1 MILFVDDSSG
11 FLFLGSAVET
21 IYREIVRLKSRINKV
36 LHIRS
41 KILEKVHTPIF
52 SDKYRV
58 VRNGSTRITKDGNTR
73 VLK

>member
-41 KILEKVHTPIF
+41 KILEKVHTPIV
-52 SDKYRV
+52 SNKYRV
-58 VRNGSTRITKDGNTR
+58 TRNGSTRITKDGNTR